1 MVFTLSFFSPF
12 AFHFGVKRRLFQD
25 QEKSNNNCK
34 FYFLFGAGVQER
46 PGKNPDHDS
55 KEKEKPVRRRR
66 RIPLLSYFLLV
77 IITTGKR
84 GIDRE
89 SETASERDF
98 LCKIDQ
104 LL

>member
-1 MVFTLSFFSPF
+1 LES
-12 AFHFGVKRRLFQD
+12 KRRLFQD
-25 QEKSNNNCK
+25 QEKSNNNNCE

-46 PGKNPDHDS
+46 PGKNPDHDRR
-55 KEKEKPVRRRR
+55 KGKEKPVRRRR
-66 RIPLLSYFLLV
+66 RIPLLSYFFLV
-77 IITTGKR
+77 ITTGKR

-104 LL
+104 LLSASCLSRER